1 MDGEGCKWLVDWGRE
16 RWMEGWGGADGGG
29 VRVVRVGWRDGEGK
43 MVAGWGK
50 QKWMER

>member
-1 MDGEGCKWLVDWGRE
+1 MDGEGCKWLVDSGRE
-16 RWMEGWGGADGGG
+16 RWMEVWGGADGGG
-29 VRVVRVGWRDGEGK
+29 VRVVRGGWRDGEGK